1 MEDKMTAVIEKK
13 ENIKKLLLELIK
25 SIENHIELQDEFSQV
40 LGKSIKTQEEFF
52 KTVKEQEER
61 LDKFDSK
68 IEHIDKEQRDIQIRL
83 GVIEKTMVTKDEL
96 TSGLSNL
103 KIDLIKWMIGLTLGN
118 TALILTILKTFSKF

>member
-1 MEDKMTAVIEKK
+1 MDAIK
-13 ENIKKLLLELIK
+13 EEI
-25 SIENHIELQDEFSQV
+25 
-40 LGKSIKTQEEFF
+40 TQEEIWQ
-52 KTVKEQEER
+52 KVLNR
-61 LDKFDSK
+61 LDKYKKLDSQ
-68 IEHIDKEQRDIQIRL
+68 IEHLDQEQRDIQIRL

>member
-1 MEDKMTAVIEKK
+1 MTAVIEKK